1 MADMG
6 KQRKDR
12 IREKKQAVAEQDDVA
27 KKRDAEL
34 QKDGKLKGLEEEM
47 GKCEKEA
54 AKVQAQ
60 VEIVEGVI
68 KENRTKT
75 EDVREALDKMR
86 ASLGESRNNLATTTA
101 AFTTAKEAHTAAQ
114 HSLST
119 AEELQQTLLT
129 GLSSSANASTGGYL
143 GGIAEAR
150 SRAAAAVTEAEQAK
164 VQLGMAQTD
173 VKEKESRARKMDS
186 EGQQGKDALERGRAE
201 VAQLNAKLEKCG
213 WNRQMKDE
221 LDGKMRE
228 AREAMGKA
236 RDVADR
242 IRNGLSSLDFA
253 YSDPTPN
260 FDRTSVLG
268 YIANLTRLTPDIAD
282 KWSTAL
288 EICAG
293 GKLYNVV
300 VRDERV
306 GSQLLKNGQLRKRVT
321 LIPLTRISPPRAS
334 AEAIARAKRLAPGK
348 VFLALELVQYPAEA
362 RAALQFVFGDT
373 LICEDDETAKTV
385 TFDPNVRMRSVT
397 KTGSVYDPSGTLSGG
412 SAPASGGILKR
423 VQEVQVAEDR
433 EREARRVVEQL
444 RAEEEGAR
452 GQIEMW
458 DRLTRELELKNHQL
472 GVLEAQV
479 GGSDSARLHREV
491 EELKRSMTQL
501 EATIASAKER
511 RKEAEAEAAKLE
523 KDMAEFGQNKESK
536 LKELKADIV
545 KKRSDVAKKSAKF
558 KELQKE
564 HQVAQME
571 LEQTEADIVKAEE
584 EVAAAQAAVVDSE
597 KQTKELKAKQEK
609 VEVARQAVANKL
621 EKERAALKAYQ
632 DKLDELAQ
640 FITGIDQRV
649 ADIELALKATEH
661 ELAGFTK
668 DQAAF
673 ETRVAELEKLN
684 PWFADEKRW

>member
-1 MADMG
+1 KITKVLNMGPREILGLIEEASGTRMYEEKKEDALRTIAKKEKKVEEITSLLAEEINPKLEKLRQERESYMAYTKALSDSEHLGRVVSAFNYTEFNNRIRERENDIENANAKMADMG

-68 KENRTKT
+68 KENRAKT

-186 EGQQGKDALERGRAE
+186 EGQQGKDALEKGRAE

-213 WNRQMKDE
+213 WNRQMKDQ

-397 KTGSVYDPSGTLSGG
+397 RAGSVYDPSGTLSGG

-423 VQEVQVAEDR
+423 VQEVQAAEDR

-491 EELKRSMTQL
+491 EELKRSITQL

-571 LEQTEADIVKAEE
+571 L
-584 EVAAAQAAVVDSE
+584 
-597 KQTKELKAKQEK
+597 
-609 VEVARQAVANKL
+609 
-621 EKERAALKAYQ
+621 
-632 DKLDELAQ
+632 
-640 FITGIDQRV
+640 
-649 ADIELALKATEH
+649 
-661 ELAGFTK
+661 
-668 DQAAF
+668 
-673 ETRVAELEKLN
+673 
-684 PWFADEKRW
+684 